1 MAAHLVL
8 EAQSMS
14 FSRKVAQP
22 TKYRKLHVSKGQKYL
37 AWNLEIVVCFCVDLR
52 SWWGGFDLLLH
63 HQAGEL
69 LSQSLSVFGVGESE
83 HDRVEDGG
91 TLGRAGRDL
100 SCQGGEQFPGNKVCS
115 ATRLNNAFVC
125 TIKQK
130 RVQRIPMPV

>member
-1 MAAHLVL
+1 MV
-8 EAQSMS
+8 Q
-14 FSRKVAQP
+14 
-22 TKYRKLHVSKGQKYL
+22 YL

-115 ATRLNNAFVC
+115 ATRLNKAFVC

>member
-1 MAAHLVL
+1 MV
-8 EAQSMS
+8 Q
-14 FSRKVAQP
+14 
-22 TKYRKLHVSKGQKYL
+22 YL

-52 SWWGGFDLLLH
+52 SWWGGFDLLLD

-91 TLGRAGRDL
+91 AFGSAGRDL

-115 ATRLNNAFVC
+115 ATRLNKAFVC

>member
-1 MAAHLVL
+1 MI
-8 EAQSMS
+8 Q
-14 FSRKVAQP
+14 
-22 TKYRKLHVSKGQKYL
+22 YL

-115 ATRLNNAFVC
+115 LGCVIRQNVSILLQKTFAFAPKV
-125 TIKQK
+125 TMIPKK
-130 RVQRIPMPV
+130 LISKIINHLRIAFKV